1 MKQKVYAPALMLL
14 LFLCSCS
21 NNLQHEDSSKSWQAQ
36 LDEKLP
42 LLGHRNWILVVDKA
56 FPLQT
61 GEAIDVIYTGEPLL
75 PVLTHVLNK
84 IEAANHVSPTIFTD
98 KELEYL
104 DESLVEGIGSYKD
117 SLTNI
122 ISSDTRSMLHDTVFT
137 NIKQAA
143 ELFQIMVLKTDEV
156 MPYTSIFIRLDC
168 QYWPAEQEKLLR
180 SKMNGQ

>member
-1 MKQKVYAPALMLL
+1 MIRKRCAIALMLF
-14 LFLCSCS
+14 LFISSCS
-21 NNLQHEDSSKSWQAQ
+21 YSPQNEDGSKSWKDQ
-36 LDEKLP
+36 LEEKLP

-75 PVLTHVLNK
+75 PVLRHVLN
-84 IEAANHVSPTIFTD
+84 EVETASHVSPTIYTD

-104 DESLVEGIGSYKD
+104 DESLVKGIGEYKD
-117 SLTNI
+117 SLSAI

-143 ELFQIMVLKTDEV
+143 ELFQIMVLKTDKV
-156 MPYTSIFIRLDC
+156 MPYTSVFIRLDC